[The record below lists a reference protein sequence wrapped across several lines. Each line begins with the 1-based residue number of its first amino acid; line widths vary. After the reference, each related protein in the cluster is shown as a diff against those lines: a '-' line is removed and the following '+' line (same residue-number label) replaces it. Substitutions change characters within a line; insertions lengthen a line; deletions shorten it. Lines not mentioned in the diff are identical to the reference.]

1 MSSSEPDPSATP
13 APEPSATA
21 ARDLSAQ
28 GRLSAAFRCLD
39 NLQLGFDLEVLKVL
53 DDPEATPAAI
63 ERLKHELT
71 PVVSAR
77 LFAIANSVRFGKN
90 RSGKITK
97 FIDVVN
103 HLGTN
108 CTKSTAI
115 FLGLLA
121 LASTEEMRRVFA
133 RCFATSKLVEALTHK
148 LRLTDAERTLAALG
162 GLFIEIGK
170 AIVLMS
176 DTQHDMPP
184 DGEFLEHHYP
194 RVNVRLIE
202 KFELPVALREIVAGA
217 PFAFA
222 RRDDLSLAAVVALAH
237 GAVENSF
244 ARHGK
249 LVVRSCLPDPD
260 GIVYASTAGSVIAEQ
275 FQLAGLGAYLEVA
288 AIELTDVQKRLLE
301 KHGR

>member
-13 APEPSATA
+13 APEPSAA
-21 ARDLSAQ
+21 ARDLSPE
-28 GRLSAAFRCLD
+28 GRLAAAYRCLED
-39 NLQLGFDLEVLKVL
+39 LQLGFELDILKVL
-53 DDPEATPAAI
+53 DDPEATPAMI
-63 ERLKHELT
+63 ERLKHGLT

-121 LASTEEMRRVFA
+121 LATTEEMRRVFA
-133 RCFATSKLVEALTHK
+133 RCFATSKLVEALAQK
-148 LRLTDAERTLAALG
+148 LRLPEADRTMAALG

-176 DTQHDMPP
+176 DAQHDMPP
-184 DGEFLEHHYP
+184 DGEFLEQQYP
-194 RVNVRLIE
+194 RVNARLIE
-202 KFELPVALREIVAGA
+202 KFELSAALREIVAGA
-217 PFAFA
+217 PFSFA
-222 RRDDLSLAAVVALAH
+222 RRDDLSLAAIVALAH
-237 GAVENSF
+237 GAVEKSF

-249 LVVRSCLPDPD
+249 LAVRSCMPDPD
-260 GIVYASTAGSVIAEQ
+260 GIVYASTAGSVIGEQ
-275 FQLAGLGAYLEVA
+275 FQLAGLGAYLEVIP
-288 AIELTDVQKRLLE
+288 IELTDVQKRLLE
-301 KHGR
+301 KHRR

>member
-13 APEPSATA
+13 APEPSAA
-21 ARDLSAQ
+21 VARDLSAQ
-28 GRLSAAFRCLD
+28 GRLAAAFRCLD

-53 DDPEATPAAI
+53 DDPEATP
-63 ERLKHELT
+63 
-71 PVVSAR
+71 
-77 LFAIANSVRFGKN
+77 
-90 RSGKITK
+90 
-97 FIDVVN
+97 
-103 HLGTN
+103 
-108 CTKSTAI
+108 TAI

-148 LRLTDAERTLAALG
+148 LHLTDAERTLAALG

-170 AIVLMS
+170 AIVLMG
-176 DTQHDMPP
+176 DAQHDMPP
-184 DGEFLEHHYP
+184 DAEFLERHYP
-194 RVNVRLIE
+194 HVNVRLIE

-217 PFAFA
+217 PFSFA
-222 RRDDLSLAAVVALAH
+222 RRDDLSLAAIVALAH

-275 FQLAGLGAYLEVA
+275 FQLAGLGAYLEMT
-288 AIELTDVQKRLLE
+288 AIEPTDVQKRLLE